1 MSKEKEIPEYTK
13 LMKQMCT
20 VSMLYDDEDK
30 EEMKETSISELQAY
44 IENRSY
50 LKSCEMKVQI
60 GTS

>member
-1 MSKEKEIPEYTK
+1 MSKKKEIPEYTK

-20 VSMLYDDEDK
+20 VSILYEDEDK
-30 EEMKETSISELQAY
+30 EEMKETSISELQEY
-44 IENRSY
+44 IENRPY